1 MRLPKKSGQAT
12 DAAMKNCSPDQKKI
26 KTERIKNK
34 QANMEKQILFTP
46 YNLSGI
52 ELKNRMVMA
61 PLTRS
66 RSDNEGKVATSLT
79 ATYYEQRAT
88 AGLIITEGTNV
99 STQAVGYINVPG
111 IYSQAQVEGWKLV
124 TKAVHDKGGKIFAQL
139 WHVGRLSHPDF
150 HNGEL
155 PYAPSAINPNEKS
168 YTQNG
173 FVDTVTPRAMTIE
186 EIKQTIQDFKNAAAN
201 AVAAGFDGVEIHAA
215 NGYLFHQF
223 FNNCSNIRSD
233 EYGGTIENKA
243 RILFETIEAIKEV
256 IDLNKVGVRLNP
268 SMHNFMGITM
278 DEETIPTFEYIVK
291 RLNDYGLAYIH
302 LTEPFVPVDDVPFAV
317 TEIAKHFRPLYNG
330 TLIINKGFNKATA
343 IKVLEEGN
351 ADLVAFGVPFLAN
364 PDLVKRYK
372 SDAELNKADQQTFY
386 TPGAKGYIDYPALTV

>member
-1 MRLPKKSGQAT
+1 M
-12 DAAMKNCSPDQKKI
+12 D
-26 KTERIKNK
+26 
-34 QANMEKQILFTP
+34 KQILFMP
-46 YNLSGI
+46 YNLSGT

-66 RSDNEGKVATSLT
+66 RSDNEEKVATTLT
-79 ATYYEQRAT
+79 ATYYQQRAT

-99 STQAVGYINVPG
+99 STNAVGYINVPG
-111 IYSQAQVEGWKLV
+111 IYSEAQVEGWKLV

-155 PYAPSAINPNEKS
+155 PYAPSAINPHEKS

-223 FNNCSNIRSD
+223 FNNCSNIRTD
-233 EYGGTIENKA
+233 DYGGSIENKA
-243 RILFETIEAIKEV
+243 RILFDTINAIKDV
-256 IDLNKVGVRLNP
+256 IALNKVGVRLNP
-268 SMHNFMGITM
+268 SMHNFMGILM

-291 RLNDYGLAYIH
+291 RLNGYGLAYIH

-317 TEIAKHFRPLYNG
+317 TEIAKHFRPLYKG

-343 IKVLEEGN
+343 TKVLEDAD

-372 SDAELNKADQQTFY
+372 TDAELNKADQQTFY
-386 TPGAKGYIDYPALTV
+386 TPGAKGYVDYPALTV